1 MIGLMMWLR
10 SQLDADEQIAR
21 VAHGYQ
27 WFDDGEWVITEDE
40 HILEGQP
47 ANTRHAARHDPMFVL
62 ADVAAKRQV
71 LDRCAEV
78 LEIAS
83 DHHTV
88 ESCDEEDAVLA
99 EAVVRT
105 LAMAYA
111 GRDGYR
117 DEWRP

>member
-10 SQLDADEQIAR
+10 SQLDADEQIMQA
-21 VAHGYQ
+21 AYGYH
-27 WFDDGEWVITEDE
+27 WIDNNEWVLDEDTC
-40 HILEGQP
+40 ILAGP
-47 ANTRHAARHDPMFVL
+47 PVNTRHAARHDPASVV
-62 ADVAAKRQV
+62 ADIKAKRQIV
-71 LDRCAEV
+71 DRCAEV
-78 LEIAS
+78 LESAS